1 MIPGSV
7 IEHLNRKY
15 NVPNAVVENIDTTT
29 IIGINWLKVAAIL
42 TRDVINDCLHEDEV
56 QE

>member
-29 IIGINWLKVAAIL
+29 IIGRNWLKVAGIL